1 MPQMNIGIYEDHAFP
16 ITNLDRVK
24 KHYAC
29 ADLHKLVVCGHAG
42 VFTRRETKVECR
54 GEKIWSP

>member
-1 MPQMNIGIYEDHAFP
+1 MNIGIYEDHAFL

-29 ADLHKLVVCGHAG
+29 A
-42 VFTRRETKVECR
+42 ECQA
-54 GEKIWSP
+54 